1 MVINHEL
8 TLTLLTVL
16 LLAALIALP
25 AAGVDTVKTLTKT
38 VHNPFFFTFYLGL
51 EQFAA

>member
-25 AAGVDTVKTLTKT
+25 AAGVDTVKTSTKT
-38 VHNPFFFTFYLGL
+38 MHTPFFTFYLGL
-51 EQFAA
+51 EQLAAL